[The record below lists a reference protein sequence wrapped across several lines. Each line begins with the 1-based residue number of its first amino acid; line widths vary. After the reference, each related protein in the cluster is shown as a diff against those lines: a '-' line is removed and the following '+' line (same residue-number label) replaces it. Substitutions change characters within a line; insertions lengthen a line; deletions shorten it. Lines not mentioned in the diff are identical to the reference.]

1 MHMLRVAAVLG
12 ALAGL
17 TACGILPDGTIR
29 SGDETAGP
37 SRAASSGEF
46 FSNRDLVTNPTALF
60 DPAARSRE
68 ARKWHQYRKEPQ
80 GQRACPRPQDITDYR
95 DLIEASVTAQAG
107 EPAYSDA
114 PRDFAR
120 ALNGHAFRL
129 LLTQDAEEARRAVLA
144 LRKHADRNAWIPSK
158 TNWSSA
164 SAAVAGMGPLLPA
177 WQILRQT
184 SAASDEDRQ
193 VIEDWLGR
201 VAAFTEIH
209 PGENS
214 VGTQRGANFM
224 LLGLMIGDRTLY
236 NKGVQS
242 GYLAQLRAMRPDGS
256 FPQEVDR
263 GLTALDNQNRNIG
276 LMVYSA
282 WIARSAGEDLFG
294 SDVDGKTLDDAI
306 RFLVRASDDNRLVDV
321 YAQANR
327 NPSRNHPVF
336 RPNSQVDVWG
346 NAARGWIRLYAQRFP
361 DTPLTQDLLRRV
373 ELGHRLQNDLT
384 GGFVTCYADR
394 F

>member
-17 TACGILPDGTIR
+17 SACGILPDGTNR
-29 SGDETAGP
+29 SGGGQA
-37 SRAASSGEF
+37 AASRGASSVAF
-46 FSNRDLVTNPTALF
+46 FSNGDLVTNPTALF
-60 DPAARSRE
+60 DPAARSRD

-80 GQRACPRPQDITDYR
+80 GERACPRPQDLTDYR
-95 DLIEASVTAQAG
+95 DLIEPSITAQAG

-120 ALNGHAFRL
+120 ALNGYAFRL
-129 LLTQDAEEARRAVLA
+129 LLTEDAEEARRAVLA
-144 LRKHADRNAWIPSK
+144 LRAHADRNAWIPAE

-177 WQILRQT
+177 WHILRQT
-184 SAASDEDRQ
+184 SGATEEDRR
-193 VIEDWLGR
+193 VIEDWLRR

-214 VGTQRGANFM
+214 IGTQRGANFM
-224 LLGLMIGDRTLY
+224 LLGLMTGDRALY
-236 NKGVQS
+236 DKGVET

-263 GLTALDNQNRNIG
+263 GVTALDNQNRNIG
-276 LMVYSA
+276 FMVYSA
-282 WIARSAGEDLFG
+282 WIARSAGQDLFATE
-294 SDVDGKTLDDAI
+294 VDGKSLDDAI
-306 RFLVRASDDNRLVDV
+306 RFLTRASDDNRLVDT

-327 NPSRNHPVF
+327 NPSRNHPIF

-361 DTPLTQDLLRRV
+361 DSELTQDLISRV